1 MLTHTDTEEAPWNL
15 VGADIKRHARLNCIH
30 HLLQTIPW
38 QEIPDEHVDLP
49 DLQKD
54 PSYRHPA
61 IDSRTWVP
69 EVYGSGATGGEGD
82 SGEG

>member
-1 MLTHTDTEEAPWNL
+1 V

-38 QEIPDEHVDLP
+38 QETPDESVELG

-54 PSYRHPA
+54 AGYRRPPK
-61 IDSRTWVP
+61 DSMTWVP
-69 EVYGSGATGGEGD
+69 EVYGSGATDAEGA
-82 SGEG
+82 SGER